1 MSHHPRMFH
10 PLRAARSRLARS
22 TYHGTLSIVGLSLG
36 VIATLAM
43 PTRAAAELPMPRFDR
58 LVPLG
63 GVAGASVEVEVLG
76 ADLEEA
82 ARLAFD
88 HPGLSATPVEG
99 KERRF
104 KIAIAADTPTGTY
117 DAWLVGKYGVSN
129 PRIFAVLRDLT
140 DVAESEPNNSADK
153 AQLIVVNSVVHG
165 SSDQNDQDVFRFTAR
180 RGQRLTVQC
189 RAGKLDSAL
198 DPILTLTN
206 SQGTLIA
213 ANGDYFGRD
222 PLIDFVAPADG
233 DYLASLSDLSY
244 RGGHP
249 YELIVSDAPQIENA
263 FPRAV
268 RAGET
273 TELTFFGRNLGGGA
287 AAGNRRVNDLP
298 LDELR
303 IAVTPPAEVVDRGKF
318 LFREHPTDHATLPTA
333 ATCTLRGFQAL
344 TGLPREL
351 GPAVALVVSDQP
363 VTLEREPN
371 DSPEAAQRV
380 ELPVVASGRFDG
392 PRDGDWYEL
401 GPVEAGTYYVDV
413 YCERIGG
420 RADPYVAVVDEQGNR
435 VAELDDYG
443 HRVNAF
449 DGHLRDPSGSVNL
462 AANKKYRLLVQD
474 RYRRGGDR
482 YQYVLSVRKP
492 NPDFFVAAMHRQN
505 PGPGGLTVGRG
516 GASYLDVVIHG
527 QDGFNGPVTIEAE
540 NPPAGLRVEPAVI
553 YGNSG
558 VVVVRADEN
567 SPDSFDSLR
576 LVATGMRGDQSLR
589 REVRPYTRVSNDTN
603 YQSSRPMRQL
613 PVAIRD
619 VAPFVVQFDPAGIT
633 VDAGKKIDVRLTLQ
647 RRWPDAVNAVTVQPL
662 SFPGNFKLGNQEFK
676 PEMKELT
683 ASLEVAAGTRP
694 GEYTL
699 AVQCQSQVPFQKDLK
714 APAKPNTLVTLPS
727 LPLRVTVTA
736 PPAK

>member
-1 MSHHPRMFH
+1 MSH
-10 PLRAARSRLARS
+10 LRRYRRRLRVSVVFLTRS
-22 TYHGTLSIVGLSLG
+22 ISLG
-36 VIATLAM
+36 MRLVAVANLATVALWLTAT
-43 PTRAAAELPMPRFDR
+43 PVLAELPMPRFDR
-58 LVPLG
+58 LAPLG
-63 GVAGASVEVEVLG
+63 GVAGATVEVEVLG
-76 ADLEEA
+76 ADLDEA
-82 ARLAFD
+82 TRLVFD

-99 KERRF
+99 KDRRF
-104 KIAIAADTPTGTY
+104 KIAIAADMPTGTY

-140 DVAESEPNNSADK
+140 DVAEVEPNNSPDK
-153 AQLIVVNSVVHG
+153 AQALVINSVVHG
-165 SSDQNDQDVFRFTAR
+165 SSDQNDQDVFRFSAR
-180 RGQRLTVQC
+180 QGQRLTVQC

-233 DYLASLSDLSY
+233 DYFASLSDLSY
-244 RGGHP
+244 RGGHQ

-287 AAGNRRVNDLP
+287 AAGSRRVNDLP

-303 IAVTPPAEVVDRGKF
+303 IAVTPPAEVIDRGAF
-318 LFREHPTDHATLPTA
+318 LFREHPTDHTTLPTA

-351 GPAVALVVSDQP
+351 GPAVALVVSDHP
-363 VTLEREPN
+363 VSLEREPN
-371 DSPEAAQRV
+371 DTSETAQRV
-380 ELPVVASGRFDG
+380 ELPLMASGRLDNA
-392 PRDGDWYEL
+392 RDGDWFEF

-435 VAELDDYG
+435 VSELDDYG

-482 YQYVLSVRKP
+482 YQYVLSVRKG

-516 GASYLDVVIHG
+516 GASYLDIVIHN
-527 QDGFNGPVTIEAE
+527 QEGFAGPVTIEAE
-540 NPPAGLRVEPAVI
+540 NPPAGLQVEPTVI
-553 YGNSG
+553 HGNSG

-567 SPDSFDSLR
+567 APDSLGELR
-576 LVATGMRGDQSLR
+576 LVATGLRGEEAVR
-589 REVRPYTRVSNDTN
+589 RAVRPYTRVSNDTN

-613 PVAIRD
+613 PFAIRD
-619 VAPFVVQFDPAGIT
+619 VAPFVVQFDPA
-633 VDAGKKIDVRLTLQ
+633 VVSVEAGKKVDIRLKLQ
-647 RRWPDAVNAVTVQPL
+647 RRWPDAVNAVNIQPL

-676 PEMKELT
+676 PDMKELT
-683 ASLEVAAGTRP
+683 ATLEVTGGTRP
-694 GEYTL
+694 GEYSL
-699 AVQCQSQVPFQKDLK
+699 VVQCQSQVPFQKDLK
-714 APAKPNTLVTLPS
+714 SNAKPNTLVALPS